1 MTDGFRTGLIWAS
14 TVTLGV
20 GLVYLFLLSRRS
32 ITPPDISTDRAVTH
46 RAARNSALML
56 STSLGERVLFWL
68 FWIVA
73 LRLLGPEGNGEY
85 AFATNL
91 LVYFAAA
98 TNFGLSTLVTRD
110 VARNPEQAHNL
121 FGNALA
127 IRAVLVVIAIPLMVG
142 VAAAYWAGG
151 ALSGVTLAVA
161 GLLAISLIPNA
172 VNQSYA
178 ALYSAYEQMGF
189 RGATVLG
196 TALITIAGGMLVLL
210 LGWGVPGLGLV
221 ANVAGL
227 ITFYTLARP
236 LGFHL
241 LGTVRLA
248 RREQAFAMLGT
259 SLPLMLN
266 ELLASVFFQIDVLII
281 QPLQGAAIV
290 GKYNSAYKFVSAMS
304 VIPPAVILPLFPA
317 LARAAADP
325 DSLTPWVQRAWRPM
339 IFIAAPAV
347 VLFSVFGRDV
357 IATFWGD
364 EFLPEAGDLLIVL
377 MWVLPFSYLN
387 GLLQYVLISTDR
399 LRSITVAFALASTF
413 NVVLNLI
420 LLPRIGVLGAAYAT
434 VAAELFLLVLFG
446 IALRRGPILLA
457 PLRPA
462 IRPVGAAV
470 LMLVPALLLREF
482 NWLLAAGAAAALYVA
497 ALVVSGGLTRADIEF
512 ARSALRGDRA

>member
-1 MTDGFRTGLIWAS
+1 MVEGFRVGLFWVA
-14 TVTLGV
+14 TATLGV
-20 GLVYLFLLSRRS
+20 GLVYLFLLSRRHIS
-32 ITPPDISTDRAVTH
+32 PPDTSTERAVTH
-46 RAARNSALML
+46 RAARNSALVL
-56 STSLGERVLFWL
+56 ATSLGERVLFWL

-73 LRLLGPEGNGEY
+73 LRMLGPEGNGEY

-98 TNFGLSTLVTRD
+98 TNFGLSTLVTRE
-110 VARNPEQAHNL
+110 VARHPEHAGDL

-127 IRAVLVVIAIPLMVG
+127 IRAGLVVIAIPLMVG
-142 VAAAYWAGG
+142 IAAAFWAAGTLTG
-151 ALSGVTLAVA
+151 ASLAVA

-189 RGATVLG
+189 RGATVVG
-196 TALITIAGGMLVLL
+196 TALITISGGILVLL

-221 ANVAGL
+221 ANIAGL
-227 ITFYTLARP
+227 ITFFTLARP

-241 LGTVRLA
+241 LFTVRRA

-266 ELLASVFFQIDVLII
+266 ELLASVFFQIDILLI
-281 QPLQGAAIV
+281 QPLQGTIMV

-304 VIPPAVILPLFPA
+304 VIPPAIILPLFPA
-317 LARAAADP
+317 LVRSATDP
-325 DSLTPWVQRAWRPM
+325 ASLTPWIRRAWRPM
-339 IFIAAPAV
+339 ILVAAPAV
-347 VLFSVFGRDV
+347 TLFAVFGRDV

-399 LRSITVAFALASTF
+399 LRPITIAFTMASLF
-413 NVVLNLI
+413 NIALNLVLI
-420 LLPRIGVLGAAYAT
+420 PRIGVMGAAYAT
-434 VAAELFLLVLFG
+434 VAAEVFLLTLYGIVL
-446 IALRRGPILLA
+446 RQGPLLTA
-457 PLRPA
+457 PIRPA
-462 IRPVGAAV
+462 VRPVAAAV
-470 LMLVPALLLREF
+470 LMLVPALLLRDI
-482 NWLLAAGAAAALYVA
+482 NWLLAAGASAAVYIA
-497 ALVVSGGLTRADIEF
+497 AIIASRGVTRADLEF
-512 ARSALRGDRA
+512 ARSALRAG